1 MQVVSNPNR
10 PTAAGKRRTGT
21 FVKVMRNDWQLYALM
36 FLPLVYFLLFK
47 YVPMAGVIVAFK
59 EYNIFKGIWASEWIG
74 LAAFEEVFRSDRF
87 WIALRNT
94 FMLNFLDLVV
104 GFPVPIILALLLNEI
119 RIKWFKRTAQTML
132 YLPHFISWVVISGM
146 AIQLLATNAG
156 SVNVFLNKLGFES
169 IPFLSDPTHWVFT
182 YLGAGIW
189 REAGWGMILYLA
201 ALTAINKD
209 LYEAADVDGASR
221 LRKTWHITLPGIRPT
236 IIILLILNVGY
247 VATIGFERPY
257 LMGNPGVRE
266 VSEVLSTY
274 VYTVG
279 IESGRFTIA
288 TAIGL
293 FQSVVGMVFLLTADF
308 ISRKVNNQGIW

>member
-1 MQVVSNPNR
+1 LQVVSNPNR

-156 SVNVFLNKLGFES
+156 SVNVFPEQARFRIHS
-169 IPFLSDPTHWVFT
+169 VSQRSDP
-182 YLGAGIW
+182 LG
-189 REAGWGMILYLA
+189 
-201 ALTAINKD
+201 
-209 LYEAADVDGASR
+209 V
-221 LRKTWHITLPGIRPT
+221 HLPGSGHLAGSR
-236 IIILLILNVGY
+236 VGNDS
-247 VATIGFERPY
+247 V
-257 LMGNPGVRE
+257 PGG
-266 VSEVLSTY
+266 TD
-274 VYTVG
+274 G
-279 IESGRFTIA
+279 HQQG
-288 TAIGL
+288 
-293 FQSVVGMVFLLTADF
+293 SV
-308 ISRKVNNQGIW
+308 